1 MPSKDRNTVAPHK
14 CDKAGSKTLREDVV
28 DVLSPPQWPGGIRY
42 LARPVVSPN
51 LTQSQVRWLRRK
63 PEQLSV
69 GESEHQ
75 RPPAE
80 ASHVIP
86 VINLPLARDD
96 IDEIVEIRKI
106 ENEKHHAHGQHGLFA
121 KRDLQPGELILP
133 YVGYVHS
140 STASERATF
149 DQQQESGDG
158 IRAAQHNITY
168 ESNDNEK
175 EDLKS
180 SEVLDAAGG
189 RTTELEPEIGAWD
202 TSSYDL
208 NLCRDEDIEL
218 AIDAG
223 HMGNEAR
230 FCNDYRGVPTD
241 TIVLGRSNRDWDRLS
256 KRSAKSWTVYE
267 VGADSTRSGHSFS
280 AENVA
285 IPNAEFRDVWFDWPA
300 RNGDGNPGMNTV
312 DSKEVRRRKR
322 RQKAGMRGVAICVLP
337 AGKSG
342 KRKHGIKAGQEIL
355 VSYGKGFWAHH
366 SSDSVVG
373 TEDATA

>member
-1 MPSKDRNTVAPHK
+1 M
-14 CDKAGSKTLREDVV
+14 
-28 DVLSPPQWPGGIRY
+28 
-42 LARPVVSPN
+42 
-51 LTQSQVRWLRRK
+51 
-63 PEQLSV
+63 
-69 GESEHQ
+69 
-75 RPPAE
+75 
-80 ASHVIP
+80 
-86 VINLPLARDD
+86 
-96 IDEIVEIRKI
+96 
-106 ENEKHHAHGQHGLFA
+106 
-121 KRDLQPGELILP
+121 
-133 YVGYVHS
+133 HS

-158 IRAAQHNITY
+158 IRDAQHNITY
-168 ESNDNEK
+168 QSNGNKK

-180 SEVLDAAGG
+180 SELLDAAGG
-189 RTTELEPEIGAWD
+189 KTTELELEIGAWD

-300 RNGDGNPGMNTV
+300 WNGDGNPGMDTV

-373 TEDATA
+373 PEDATA